1 MTTVCPGCG
10 APLQPDAAW
19 CGRCLAPVAR
29 PPEPSDRPPMWLET
43 QRRERVTFEHA
54 VYSRWRPGPTSFGAL
69 GRAVMTVLVLFGAIV
84 GYPLTRGALVAFV
97 GVDAPGKPFL
107 VGYAI
112 VAAAVSLYLLLQIWK
127 RARVA

>member
-1 MTTVCPGCG
+1 MTSICSACG
-10 APLQPDAAW
+10 SSLQPDAAW
-19 CGRCLAPVAR
+19 CGRCLTPITR
-29 PPEPSDRPPMWLET
+29 PAEATDRPPMWLET
-43 QRRERVTFEHA
+43 QRRERVSFDHV

-69 GRAVMTVLVLFGAIV
+69 GRTVMTLLVLLGSIV

-97 GVDAPGKPFL
+97 GVDAPGRQFL

-112 VAAAVSLYLLLQIWK
+112 VASVVSLYLLVQIWK